1 MSKQAGLMSRYLLL
15 LTTNHAAF
23 YIIQMTQF
31 IDTENCEIIFG
42 SGFPQD
48 QDYAH
53 ICQSV
58 SRVKVCME
66 TGRTVVLLNIHNL
79 YESLYDALNQC
90 FISLG
95 GNYYVDLGLG
105 THRVKS
111 RVKDEFRLIVIEEK
125 NVVYTQ
131 FPTPLL
137 NRLEKHCLDM
147 NTILNWQQQEL
158 KKELQN
164 WARLF
169 VSIDSSK
176 VSNVWSTRLSPKEPD
191 VFIGFSSDTSAAV
204 ALEST
209 QNSSRGA
216 LLPYEEREASIAK
229 RKLVQCATPDSILH
243 LKYSLLDDAEQI
255 QDLYFHKQKHNSLV
269 SVLGEAFNQQPG
281 KERTTGLCLQV
292 STHARLLNE
301 RDLEELRKKLNLQNK
316 IHCLFL
322 SQFDTEYTFRQ
333 ELR

>member
-1 MSKQAGLMSRYLLL
+1 MSRYLLL

-23 YIIQMTQF
+23 HIIQMTQL

-48 QDYAH
+48 QDYSQV
-53 ICQSV
+53 CRSV
-58 SRVKVCME
+58 SRVKICME
-66 TGRTVVLLNIHNL
+66 TGKPVVLLNIHNL

-90 FISLG
+90 FVSLG

-147 NTILNWQQQEL
+147 NTVLNWQQQEL
-158 KKELQN
+158 KQDLQT
-164 WARLF
+164 WTRLF

-176 VSNVWSTRLSPKEPD
+176 FSNVWSTKLSPKEQD
-191 VFIGFSSDTSAAV
+191 VFIGFSNDTSAAV

-209 QNSSRGA
+209 QSRSWGD
-216 LLPYEEREASIAK
+216 LEPYEETVLSIAK
-229 RKLVQCATPDSILH
+229 RKLVQCATPDSILR

-269 SVLGEAFNQQPG
+269 SVLGETVNRQPR
-281 KERTTGLCLQV
+281 KERTAGLCLQV
-292 STHARLLNE
+292 RVLHCKAVRVVFIFQMREVATQPPLSHWISSTVE
-301 RDLEELRKKLNLQNK
+301 Q
-316 IHCLFL
+316 
-322 SQFDTEYTFRQ
+322 
-333 ELR
+333 